1 MCADAHITS
10 VSYSGSYIYCHNGLL
25 WGQWVVI
32 SVSPACCVELV
43 EVGCSGRVDV
53 DVLVEVVLPGRRG
66 GGGGEGR
73 KRKGEVKSTIRDALL
88 GEMCQILSFIHMHY
102 YKCQELG

>member
-1 MCADAHITS
+1 MGSQLDHIPVVSCNVQRCMCADVHIIKS

-43 EVGCSGRVDV
+43 EVGSSGRVDV

-66 GGGGEGR
+66 GGEGR
-73 KRKGEVKSTIRDALL
+73 NRKGEVKST
-88 GEMCQILSFIHMHY
+88 
-102 YKCQELG
+102 

>member
-1 MCADAHITS
+1 MCADVHITKS

-43 EVGCSGRVDV
+43 EVVCSGRVGV
-53 DVLVEVVLPGRRG
+53 DVLVEVVLPGGRG
-66 GGGGEGR
+66 GGGGVGER
-73 KRKGEVKSTIRDALL
+73 REREQERSIAHKGCITWRDVPDLVTY
-88 GEMCQILSFIHMHY
+88 MCY
-102 YKCQELG
+102 YKC